1 MKIQSMYAISV
12 NKQST
17 LDQLIKF
24 KVLLATYMYVQLE
37 LLQYLLQQ
45 ISWCIHISMFNYFSV
60 IVQTFHNNLLMRWL
74 SVICLNSTIKIAL
87 YCLFQRIVDIFSYTV
102 IFLHYLITKTIIYL
116 YHWH

>member
-1 MKIQSMYAISV
+1 MIFFKLVSMKIQSMYAISV

-45 ISWCIHISMFNYFSV
+45 IS
-60 IVQTFHNNLLMRWL
+60 
-74 SVICLNSTIKIAL
+74 
-87 YCLFQRIVDIFSYTV
+87 
-102 IFLHYLITKTIIYL
+102 
-116 YHWH
+116 